1 MLSPGEIS
9 QMGNFNIAE
18 PNIDIYVHTFVAP
31 GNRNVSSN
39 QTSTSNQPNA
49 ENTTLSP
56 ENLTTNILNSQN
68 QNNNTSTLQQYAS
81 LLENMSSMLVR
92 KIVVYIESRRHDS
105 SPINNN
111 SRSTSSIPLNNVNDN
126 TSQNTATVIPGSTI
140 TLNQDGNT
148 NLLQTNNTQ
157 GSTSVNI
164 ASINNGVDTN
174 NSTNLQ
180 SKNDEEIVIQSKDK

>member
-9 QMGNFNIAE
+9 QIGNFNIAE